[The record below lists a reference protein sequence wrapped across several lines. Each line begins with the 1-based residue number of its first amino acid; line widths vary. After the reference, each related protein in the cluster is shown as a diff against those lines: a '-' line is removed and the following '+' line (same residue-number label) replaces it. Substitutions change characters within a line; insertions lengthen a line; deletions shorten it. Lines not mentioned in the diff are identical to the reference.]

1 MPLNMIL
8 LVFMTYNHIILTQ
21 LIWQL
26 FQYHSTN
33 TGKKAHFKVV
43 LQPFELWN
51 RARTLSSWLYCIA
64 HVHHHDIENVKHV
77 YVVKS
82 LFCHTVRFLMIC
94 L

>member
-8 LVFMTYNHIILTQ
+8 LVFMTYNHIIYT
-21 LIWQL
+21 INMAIISIS
-26 FQYHSTN
+26 FNKHR
-33 TGKKAHFKVV
+33 KKAHFKVV

-64 HVHHHDIENVKHV
+64 HVHHHHIENVKHV

-82 LFCHTVRFLMIC
+82 LF
-94 L
+94 